1 VSSGATPTARDP
13 ATTPDDTEAR
23 GLAWLALIAGVS
35 GIATGIVGAAF
46 RVCLNH
52 ADALRSGIITWAHQ
66 WPLVGWVLP
75 VAIAAL
81 LVGLASWLVQH
92 FAPLAAGSGVQHVEA
107 VMRGEVAPAPLIVLP
122 VKFAGADGG
131 RLFDGDD
138 RAVCRGQSAHLRHAA
153 RAHGTPRPGGALPAP
168 DRATTVRR
176 LAGSDTLPMPL

>member
-1 VSSGATPTARDP
+1 VSSGVTPTARDP
-13 ATTPDDTEAR
+13 AATPDDTEAH

-46 RVCLNH
+46 RGCLNH
-52 ADALRSGIITWAHQ
+52 ADALRSGIITWAHR
-66 WPLVGWVLP
+66 WPSVGWVLP
-75 VAIAAL
+75 A
-81 LVGLASWLVQH
+81 
-92 FAPLAAGSGVQHVEA
+92 
-107 VMRGEVAPAPLIVLP
+107 
-122 VKFAGADGG
+122 KFAGADGG